1 MEEIKKEIS
10 MTTRLWKVA
19 VDTNNLNKV
28 VDLYDNSALLYAT
41 FITRLDTPH
50 KISEYFQHLFEKTD
64 FSVSFDSQDIR
75 VFADNV
81 AINSG
86 TYTFSYIS
94 EFGKLIAINARYTF
108 VYLRE
113 DNCWKIIEHH
123 SSVNPE

>member
-1 MEEIKKEIS
+1 MEEKKREIAT
-10 MTTRLWKVA
+10 TTRLWKVA

-28 VDLYDNSALLYAT
+28 VELYNDSALLYAT
-41 FITRLDTPH
+41 FMTRLDTPH
-50 KISEYFQHLFEKTD
+50 KISEYFQHLFEKSD

-86 TYTFSYIS
+86 IYTFSYIS
-94 EFGKLIAINARYTF
+94 DFGKLISIKARYTLVF
-108 VYLRE
+108 LYE